1 MELKEFYKSI
11 SKKDRALFMT
21 ISNIIHLM
29 DKTVNSTIGEVM
41 GKEGLI
47 FNQDGV
53 FKYGLV
59 KTQKHYTFH
68 SMVMYAFPD
77 TIEEFKASSK
87 GIKFQKGCF
96 NFSSPDKIDL
106 HLFEALMEKSAK
118 KDFYPIVTRYQSKQL

>member
-1 MELKEFYKSI
+1 MELKEFYNRLSEQ
-11 SKKDRALFMT
+11 DRALFMT
-21 ISNIIHLM
+21 ISDVIHLM
-29 DKTVNSTIGEVM
+29 DKTVNSTVGDVM
-41 GKEGLI
+41 GKEGLV

-77 TIEEFKASSK
+77 TIEEFKAGSK

-96 NFSSPDKIDL
+96 NFSSADRLDL
-106 HLFEALMEKSAK
+106 DLFEAFIEKSAE
-118 KDFYPIVTRYQSKQL
+118 KDFTPIVKKYQAKRK